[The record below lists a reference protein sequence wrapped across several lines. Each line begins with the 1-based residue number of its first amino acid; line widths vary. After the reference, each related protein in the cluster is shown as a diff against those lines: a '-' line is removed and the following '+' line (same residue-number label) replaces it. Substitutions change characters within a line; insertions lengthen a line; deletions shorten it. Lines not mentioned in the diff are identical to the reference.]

1 VEELL
6 CSYPGVADAAVV
18 GMPDKELGEK
28 VCAYIRPVS
37 GSKLDPEEIKRSM
50 ESRGASKLL
59 IPERFEFVDSIPMTQ
74 AGKHDKKA
82 LREDIK
88 RKIGFVQ

>member
-1 VEELL
+1 
-6 CSYPGVADAAVV
+6 
-18 GMPDKELGEK
+18 MPDKELGEK
-28 VCAYIRPVS
+28 VCAYVKSAS
-37 GSKLDPEEIKRSM
+37 GTKSDPEEIKTFM

-59 IPERFEFVDSIPMTQ
+59 IPERFEFVEDLPLTQ

-88 RKIGFVQ
+88 RRIGLIK